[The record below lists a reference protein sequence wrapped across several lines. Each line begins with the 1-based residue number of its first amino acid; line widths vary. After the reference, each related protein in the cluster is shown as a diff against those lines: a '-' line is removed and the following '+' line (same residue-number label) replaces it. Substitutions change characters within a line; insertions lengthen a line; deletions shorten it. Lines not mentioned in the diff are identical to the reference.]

1 MSLIKN
7 IKEVIDRKELVSYL
21 LKSDLKIR
29 YKNMSLGFIW
39 AILDPFFMMLIYVL
53 LISVIFKRGGDQ
65 YPVLLFAGLLP
76 YRWFSFSLINSSKI
90 ILSNANI
97 IKSVKFPFSIL
108 VINEVNIGLVNYF
121 MGLIVLVPM
130 LFIFKADFSY
140 NMLFLPLIIAVQ
152 YVFVLGLGLIFSAIG
167 VYFRD
172 IQNIL
177 MFVTR
182 LILYLSPVLYD
193 LSRIPEKYQKIYLWL
208 NPLASLFENYKN
220 ILVKGKSI
228 DYSFG
233 IFVLYS
239 LVFLLIGMWIFNR
252 YDNKF
257 SKDV

>member
-1 MSLIKN
+1 MSFIKN
-7 IKEVIDRKELVSYL
+7 ITEVIKRKDLITYL

-39 AILDPFFMMLIYVL
+39 AVLDPFFMMLIYVL
-53 LISVIFKRGGDQ
+53 LISVIFQRGGDQ

-76 YRWFSFSLINSSKI
+76 YRWFSFSIINSSKI

-121 MGLIVLVPM
+121 MGLIVLLPM
-130 LFIFKADFSY
+130 LFIFKADFSL
-140 NMLFLPLIIAVQ
+140 NMLYLPLIILLQ
-152 YVFVLGLGLIFSAIG
+152 YIFILGLGLIFSAIG

-177 MFVTR
+177 MFTVR

-193 LSRIPEKYQKIYLWL
+193 LTRIPEKYHQIYLWL

-220 ILVKGKSI
+220 ILVRGESI
-228 DYSFG
+228 DMTLGIFALYSF
-233 IFVLYS
+233 L
-239 LVFLLIGMWIFNR
+239 FLFIGMWIFSR
-252 YDNKF
+252 YENKF

>member
-167 VYFRD
+167 VYFSD
-172 IQNIL
+172 
-177 MFVTR
+177 TG
-182 LILYLSPVLYD
+182 
-193 LSRIPEKYQKIYLWL
+193 ETT
-208 NPLASLFENYKN
+208 
-220 ILVKGKSI
+220 
-228 DYSFG
+228 
-233 IFVLYS
+233 
-239 LVFLLIGMWIFNR
+239 
-252 YDNKF
+252 
-257 SKDV
+257 